1 MILKKIKKDF
11 NNSSDLKHKK
21 INNVNLV
28 YLESVCSSVKLNDF
42 IMMNLAMKDRYLNL
56 RDNISGP
63 CVVYIEDVSQVNFYL
78 LNGFAL
84 VYDDK
89 DMLVCEVKGDLF
101 RSVNI
106 PTTEPSVNGPK
117 DSFNESILM
126 NLGLIKRRIKS
137 EKLYNED
144 FELGRKTKTKV
155 SILYIDDIA
164 KKKHVNLVRKKI
176 NKIDIDGLIDIE
188 ILMNILNDKKSP
200 FPTIMK
206 TERPDKVSSA
216 LLEGK
221 VVLLADNSPYALI
234 LPVFLADFINPESDK
249 YVKSLNVNFLKLVRL
264 FCFCLT
270 IFLPALY
277 IAIINFNPETIP
289 LKLLLSFQSGRSGVP
304 FPSSF
309 EAIFMIFLCIVLRES
324 DIRFPSAYG
333 SSISILGALILGE
346 AAVSANIASPIM
358 IIIVGITFV
367 TGLVFSSGEVISG
380 LRDYR
385 LLLLILASLFGLYGL
400 VIGFFILI
408 ISLCDTKS
416 FGEPYLYPIAPFDK
430 TYVFKTLFKARD
442 KKRSKLL
449 SKNIIKVR
457 S

>member
-1 MILKKIKKDF
+1 MIFNKIKKDF
-11 NNSSDLKHKK
+11 NNSSDLKYKK

-63 CVVYIEDVSQVNFYL
+63 CVVYLEDIKQVNFYL

-84 VYDDK
+84 VYDEK

-101 RSVNI
+101 RSVNV

-144 FELGRKTKTKV
+144 FEMGKKTKTKV
-155 SILYIDDIA
+155 SMLYMDNLA
-164 KKKHVNLVRKKI
+164 KKSHINLVRKKLKRV
-176 NKIDIDGLIDIE
+176 NVDSLIDIE
-188 ILMNILNDKKSP
+188 ILMNILNDKKNP
-200 FPTIMK
+200 FPTVMK

-221 VVLLADNSPYALI
+221 IAIIADNSPYALI
-234 LPVFLADFINPESDK
+234 LPVFLVDFINPESDK

-264 FCFCLT
+264 LCFCLT

-304 FPSSF
+304 FPSCF

-400 VIGFFILI
+400 VIGFFILVI
-408 ISLCDTKS
+408 GLCDTKS
-416 FGEPYLYPIAPFDK
+416 IGEPYLYPIAPFDK
-430 TYVFKTLFKARD
+430 TYIFKTILKVKNR
-442 KKRSKLL
+442 KKSNLL
-449 SKNIIKVR
+449 AKVK
-457 S
+457 